1 MKKIERRGRAKSEIN
16 ITPFTDV
23 VLVLLIIFM
32 TTTPILVQ
40 TESDQRCGTDQ
51 DSRPQNPQQPQS
63 APSREGEFDVDL
75 PRASAGQQ
83 ALPEAQ
89 VVVALLEDGRTVL
102 AGAALSDDDL
112 KQQLTR
118 LREQNPR
125 TQVVIQAD
133 RMVPH
138 WRVVRVLDL
147 AAASGVKRLGIATA
161 E

>member
-1 MKKIERRGRAKSEIN
+1 MKQLPRRGRVTSEIN

-40 TESDQRCGTDQ
+40 TESDQRCGPDQ
-51 DSRPQNPQQPQS
+51 QVATPNKLPQS

-75 PRASAGQQ
+75 PRAAAGKQ

-102 AGAALSDDDL
+102 AGAALGDDEL
-112 KQQLTR
+112 KAQLGR

-147 AAASGVKRLGIATA
+147 AAAAGVKRLGIATA

>member
-1 MKKIERRGRAKSEIN
+1 MKTIERRGRLRSEIN

-40 TESDQRCGTDQ
+40 TESDQRCGSDQ
-51 DSRPQNPQQPQS
+51 DAMAPDREPRS
-63 APSREGEFDVDL
+63 APGREGEFDVDL
-75 PRASAGQQ
+75 PRAAAGQK

-102 AGAALSDDDL
+102 AGAALSDEEL
-112 KQQLTR
+112 RQQLAR

-147 AAASGVKRLGIATA
+147 AAAAGIRRLGIATA

>member
-1 MKKIERRGRAKSEIN
+1 VKKVERRGRLTSEIN

-32 TTTPILVQ
+32 TATPILVQ
-40 TESDQRCGTDQ
+40 TESDQRCSADQ
-51 DSRPQNPQQPQS
+51 DTAVPDKTPQS
-63 APSREGEFDVDL
+63 VPSREGEFDVDL
-75 PRASAGQQ
+75 PRAAAGQRT
-83 ALPEAQ
+83 LPEAQ

-102 AGAALSDDDL
+102 AGTALNDDDL
-112 KQQLTR
+112 KQQLIR

-147 AAASGVKRLGIATA
+147 AAAAGVKRLGIATA